1 MWRIT
6 ILGLLWFIASSVLWE
21 PAPAPRGIFGVRI
34 SFQSNSLLTTYVC
47 YIDNGRS
54 YAYKKILTEK
64 EFIYYASGKWPS
76 IYNPEKRNLF
86 EERNL
91 SCGIYT
97 DSFSN
102 KETEYCIPL
111 DSLWKIRFSSYPFR
125 PSNEMGWSPRL
136 MRPSEKQELYLYQNY
151 GVRNVDIDFFVDS
164 AFWQLL
170 SDVQDTMWIA
180 NYKSLR

>member
-1 MWRIT
+1 MRI
-6 ILGLLWFIASSVLWE
+6 LYCFALWFLLGSVVYE
-21 PAPAPRGIFGVRI
+21 PTVRTVFGLHV
-34 SFQSNSLLTTYVC
+34 SMQSNSQLYQIVAYLY
-47 YIDNGRS
+47 NGR
-54 YAYKKILTEK
+54 ALNHKKVMSK
-64 EFIYYASGKWPS
+64 DDFVKFASGKWPS

-91 SCGIYT
+91 SCGIYKDT
-97 DSFSN
+97 FSN
-102 KETEYCIPL
+102 KETEYCLPL

-125 PSNEMGWSPRL
+125 PSNELGWSPRL
-136 MRPSEKQELYLYQNY
+136 MRPSEKQELFLYENY
-151 GVRNVDIDFFVDS
+151 GIRNIDTDFFIDS